1 VWLISGVWLV
11 RTLRSTAGLHSG
23 HAVLLRVRT
32 SPESSLTTVA
42 ILQYIWFGWPDVLR
56 RPRNCQ
62 QQTVAVDVAACLS
75 ALIDAIWE
83 RSHWIECTFA
93 QSSHLLHFHRTT
105 VATEY
110 FCTLIVCQILLLYV
124 TELYPASG
132 NIHYPLPTIGTTS
145 QLENHQPFGSPVTV
159 ALRYANRP
167 SR

>member
-1 VWLISGVWLV
+1 MGTSVVRRTLLNRSCSRIDPPVAVACGVWRVADGVWLV

-56 RPRNCQ
+56 WPRNCQ

-83 RSHWIECTFA
+83 VGDCSRP
-93 QSSHLLHFHRTT
+93 
-105 VATEY
+105 
-110 FCTLIVCQILLLYV
+110 
-124 TELYPASG
+124 PASVC
-132 NIHYPLPTIGTTS
+132 
-145 QLENHQPFGSPVTV
+145 VTV
-159 ALRYANRP
+159 ACQRLSLFWLPDWRGGDLNQR
-167 SR
+167 S